1 MGISYS
7 DLPPKAQEQIKIKL
21 AIEEARR
28 RSWNG
33 SETIVNRDVK
43 PSKYHAEKVETT
55 LEDGTPFTFASRK
68 EYQRYQHLLML
79 KRCGEISDLRVQV
92 KYQLVPSQKLSDG
105 KRMRGIDYIAD
116 FVYRDKDGN
125 ERVEDVKGYR
135 DPASAAYRVFKLK
148 AKLMKFFH
156 DIEIAEV

>member
-1 MGISYS
+1 MGISLS
-7 DLPPKAQEQIKIKL
+7 DLSPKAREQVAAKL
-21 AIEEARR
+21 AIEQ
-28 RSWNG
+28 
-33 SETIVNRDVK
+33 VK
-43 PSKYHAEKVETT
+43 RAKQVQQPKPSKQSKYHAEKVETT

-135 DPASAAYRVFKLK
+135 DSASAAYRVFKLK

-156 DIEIAEV
+156 NIEIAEV